1 MSKNLSVRDLMTQD
15 VLSVEQNQKLSTVD
29 DIMRLGRMRHVLV
42 VDEAGD
48 LQGVVS
54 QRDLFHGGLL
64 KALGYGTRAK
74 EHALDS
80 LLVKEAMKTEPITTT
95 PDASLQSA
103 ACLMAEHKIGCLPV
117 LEAGRVV
124 GILTEGD
131 FVLLAAGQK
140 SGAPGAVAKPSAQGP
155 RDQP

>member
-1 MSKNLSVRDLMTQD
+1 MINNLSVRDVMTQD
-15 VLSVEQNQKLSTVD
+15 VLSVERNQKLSTVD
-29 DIMRLGRMRHVLV
+29 DIMRLGRIRHVLV
-42 VDEAGD
+42 VNETGD
-48 LQGVVS
+48 LEGVVS

-64 KALGYGTRAK
+64 KALGYGARAK
-74 EHALDS
+74 EHALDT
-80 LLVKEAMKTEPITTT
+80 LLVKEAMNTEPITTT

-103 ACLMAEHKIGCLPV
+103 ARLMAEHKIGCLPV

-140 SGAPGAVAKPSAQGP
+140 PGVP
-155 RDQP
+155 

>member
-1 MSKNLSVRDLMTQD
+1 MSNNLSVRDLMTQD
-15 VLSVEQNQKLSTVD
+15 VLSVERNQKLSTVD
-29 DIMRLGRMRHVLV
+29 DIMRLGRVRHVLV
-42 VDEAGD
+42 VSETGD
-48 LQGVVS
+48 LEGVVS

-74 EHALDS
+74 DHALDT
-80 LLVKEAMKTEPITTT
+80 LLVKEAMNTEPVTIA

-103 ACLMAEHKIGCLPV
+103 ARLMAERKIGCLPV

-140 SGAPGAVAKPSAQGP
+140 PAVP
-155 RDQP
+155 

>member
-1 MSKNLSVRDLMTQD
+1 MTNNLSVRDLMTRE
-15 VLSVEQNQKLSTVD
+15 VLSVEQNQKLATAD
-29 DIMRLGRMRHVLV
+29 DIMRLGRVRHVLV
-42 VDEAGD
+42 VDEEGS

-64 KALGYGTRAK
+64 RALGYGTRAK
-74 EHALDS
+74 QQALDS
-80 LLVKEAMKTEPITTT
+80 LLVKEAMKADPIITT
-95 PDASLQSA
+95 PDASLASA
-103 ACLMAEHKIGCLPV
+103 AGLMAQHKIGCLPV

-140 SGAPGAVAKPSAQGP
+140 PSPAGEGKTQVTA
-155 RDQP
+155 